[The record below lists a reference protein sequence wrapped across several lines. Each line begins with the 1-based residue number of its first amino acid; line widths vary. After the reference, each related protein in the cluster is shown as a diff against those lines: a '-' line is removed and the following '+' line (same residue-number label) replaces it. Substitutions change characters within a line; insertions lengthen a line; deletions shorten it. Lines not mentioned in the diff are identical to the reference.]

1 MIFLKRRLFFWLL
14 KAYIKKWGRS
24 FFIFFVLGCILF
36 VLLLRF
42 ASGIVVRIPS
52 ASHTSIG
59 MAGDYKVDGLP
70 RLVLQDISMG
80 LTRVDED
87 GRIKPGLAQSWKITQ
102 GGKKYEFLLKEN
114 QRFADGSMVDSKR
127 IIYSFSD
134 AVVER
139 PSKQKIIFT
148 LKDVYSPFL
157 VSVSRPIFNEKFV
170 GVGDYKIKKIDING
184 GFVRNI
190 VLANSQNSFVTKS
203 YQFYPSQNAL
213 KLAFLLGEIDQ
224 ASGIMD
230 TEYKNFDLSTFPNTS
245 KHNITNF
252 NRLVTLFY
260 NTKDSV
266 LSDEKIRSAL
276 SYALP
281 NTFTRGLRNS
291 TPFSPKSWVYDNGM
305 LPQKNQDIQKA
316 TDLLKSSSA
325 SSSAGLTITLKA
337 FPKYRHTAEEII
349 AAWKKIKVGVKV
361 EYVDSVPSDFQIF
374 LGDFQLSKDPD
385 QYSLWHSSQSQNISN
400 YQNLRIDKLLEDGRK
415 TTDIEKRRKIY
426 EDFQKYLLADS
437 PASFLFFPYEYDL
450 IRK

>member
-114 QRFADGSMVDSKR
+114 QRFADGSMVDSSR

-190 VLANSQNSFVTKS
+190 VLASSQNSFVTKS

-230 TEYKNFDLSTFPNTS
+230 TKYKNFDLSAFPNTS

-252 NRLVTLFY
+252 NKKRLY
-260 NTKDSV
+260 
-266 LSDEKIRSAL
+266 I
-276 SYALP
+276 
-281 NTFTRGLRNS
+281 
-291 TPFSPKSWVYDNGM
+291 
-305 LPQKNQDIQKA
+305 
-316 TDLLKSSSA
+316 
-325 SSSAGLTITLKA
+325 
-337 FPKYRHTAEEII
+337 
-349 AAWKKIKVGVKV
+349 
-361 EYVDSVPSDFQIF
+361 
-374 LGDFQLSKDPD
+374 
-385 QYSLWHSSQSQNISN
+385 
-400 YQNLRIDKLLEDGRK
+400 
-415 TTDIEKRRKIY
+415 
-426 EDFQKYLLADS
+426 
-437 PASFLFFPYEYDL
+437 
-450 IRK
+450 